1 MPNSQKLFAYVRS
14 TRKLEEMDFI
24 LDFLAIYLGLEALLV
39 FLFSL
44 SRVGRT
50 AQRPPSH
57 YSVFERGPWT
67 YRSSCLSLQK
77 AKTTGTVPLRDQL
90 AGSVMMGMRG

>member
-1 MPNSQKLFAYVRS
+1 MPNSQKLFAYVRRS

-50 AQRPPSH
+50 AQRPPSC
-57 YSVFERGPWT
+57 YSVFVVFLSEGLELMGPPASASG
-67 YRSSCLSLQK
+67 RLQVHFLSMTSWQ
-77 AKTTGTVPLRDQL
+77 GQC
-90 AGSVMMGMRG
+90 

>member
-1 MPNSQKLFAYVRS
+1 MSNSQKLLAYVRRS
-14 TRKLEEMDFI
+14 TRKLEEIDFI

-50 AQRPPSH
+50 AQWPPLC
-57 YSVFERGPWT
+57 YSVFVVFLREGLELMGSPASVSGRLSPGPF
-67 YRSSCLSLQK
+67 
-77 AKTTGTVPLRDQL
+77 PLDDQL
-90 AGSVMMGMRG
+90 AGSC

>member
-14 TRKLEEMDFI
+14 TQKLEEVDFI
-24 LDFLAIYLGLEALLV
+24 LDFVAIYLGLEALLV

-50 AQRPPSH
+50 VQWPPH
-57 YSVFERGPWT
+57 YSVFERGP
-67 YRSSCLSLQK
+67 
-77 AKTTGTVPLRDQL
+77 
-90 AGSVMMGMRG
+90 

>member
-1 MPNSQKLFAYVRS
+1 MPNSQKLFAYVRRS

-44 SRVGRT
+44 SRDGKT
-50 AQRPPSH
+50 AQWPPLC
-57 YSVFERGPWT
+57 YSVFVVFLREGLELMGPPASASG
-67 YRSSCLSLQK
+67 RLKVHFLSMTSWQ
-77 AKTTGTVPLRDQL
+77 DQC
-90 AGSVMMGMRG
+90 